1 MKKVLIKVYFSSG
14 RLFLL
19 KKHVLEKKTGTSLSD
34 ANHVQSGNTQPTT
47 TTTNEE
53 ACPGTSAASQVNKQA
68 HKSIIYGQTFLLI
81 RTVQLWKEGI
91 IKTRYKEGSCIF

>member
-1 MKKVLIKVYFSSG
+1 MNQVLIKIYLSSG
-14 RLFLL
+14 HLFLF

-34 ANHVQSGNTQPTT
+34 ANSVQSGKTQPTT

-68 HKSIIYGQTFLLI
+68 HKFIIYAQTFLLI
-81 RTVQLWKEGI
+81 RTVQL
-91 IKTRYKEGSCIF
+91 